1 MKESMDPSWRYYGGM
16 AVMVMVDCMF
26 RYYLEIWNMI
36 GLVVWIWEGGVPPP
50 SQIKFGKGG
59 PSGLE
64 QSRTSSVRR
73 FMHLERSG
81 TI

>member
-26 RYYLEIWNMI
+26 RYLEIWNMI

-50 SQIKFGKGG
+50 PK
-59 PSGLE
+59 
-64 QSRTSSVRR
+64 
-73 FMHLERSG
+73 
-81 TI
+81 

>member
-36 GLVVWIWEGGVPPP
+36 GLVVWIWERGGL
-50 SQIKFGKGG
+50 IWDGG
-59 PSGLE
+59 AL
-64 QSRTSSVRR
+64 
-73 FMHLERSG
+73 RSG
-81 TI
+81 TV

>member
-36 GLVVWIWEGGVPPP
+36 GYRIGGLDLGGGGTPPLPNKIWEGGA
-50 SQIKFGKGG
+50 
-59 PSGLE
+59 
-64 QSRTSSVRR
+64 R
-73 FMHLERSG
+73 RSG
-81 TI
+81 TV